1 MASCAKPAPVA
12 DGTRLT
18 LLYSFAQRDR
28 GAGGRR
34 VPRAEGHVCR
44 CPWSTGGGRPHILAL
59 TGSVLRGLRGPPAV
73 CPPADPRTT
82 LGIAPVGG
90 GPACL
95 CSVAHRRW
103 HQAPLCP
110 PGARCLPTV
119 AAVTHSSRMPGKWLF
134 LSLESE
140 SRALS
145 FTKPWAPHLEIGL
158 WSLDT
163 SGETSEFPR
172 GLLKVGR
179 RESWA
184 AGPLCSQ
191 YPHASAAPS

>member
-1 MASCAKPAPVA
+1 MPLEHRRRPPPHPGSDWLCAKGP
-12 DGTRLT
+12 
-18 LLYSFAQRDR
+18 QR
-28 GAGGRR
+28 ATSSM
-34 VPRAEGHVCR
+34 PPCR
-44 CPWSTGGGRPHILAL
+44 SQDHTWH
-59 TGSVLRGLRGPPAV
+59 
-73 CPPADPRTT
+73 RTS
-82 LGIAPVGG
+82 GG